1 MKTEF
6 SAYMYSSTKMHN
18 PKKSSYIDKVSAKQV
33 QEKSSESNTKNFH
46 TSENR
51 KDFSAKTFIKNQAT
65 SVQHNIAVVKM
76 VCKDFHNIEFQGNTD
91 FLDKE
96 LLNSK
101 IRNAF
106 AILKPSKVLPLHSQ
120 TNPRTEVS
128 EKTMNFPLSRYKR
141 HDKSTKNQNS
151 LIPIEKHEPGKYKR
165 DMQRVAQRPLSQNS
179 RSKIEKYIEAFE
191 TNGYFFQKRSGEGSQ
206 SFSLNVKGENAG
218 KYERQQKRFTD
229 RPYSETSCME
239 IRKYLN
245 SFESKNQ
252 NSNFQESRELDKEFN
267 FPGREK
273 NIEDPGRQQIQL
285 LQKSHSLRHQDEMK
299 INQGELDKHSQFQ
312 ASNCDRWVQDKK
324 SDEPVE
330 EKKQEKYKRSQHRL
344 PERPYSQ
351 PSKAEIENYIK
362 TSQKLKNSLIL
373 VTKSRNKDLEM
384 EVENMTPFTK
394 ERNSEKYRRNSQFHK
409 APSQM
414 HSSRI
419 QEYVRA
425 FESKKKAFQDSD
437 FEQLEFGAKKQDQN
451 GLEPDT
457 NSVQYKRHQTSSTKK
472 SFQIVSAEIR
482 NSVDSYEPDDQRFI
496 PIMEKPNK
504 SPSKSPNS
512 KSEQSKQKYSRRH
525 QQNNR
530 SVSAPTVFI
539 QTNVPNYF
547 EYSRVD
553 YDFAKKKTNPIKESK
568 ETEEA
573 QPVELKR
580 HDISKRKAT
589 NTSLLTSSDI
599 ILHQDQN
606 HLKNGYSQSRSLQ
619 NKEGKGEILESLSL
633 QSVFNRRPSKKTD
646 EDIQDYGITKRDIER
661 KSQRYSPISQRQ
673 QKEKPATDFHSKSLH
688 KSDANFDMKRNT
700 ESEMNSPKETEGIFG
715 GNKEEMISKA
725 NKFQQDNN
733 KTNFLLLDNVQTNA
747 NFYYLKLSHGK
758 KSPAIKKEG
767 VKETLETVICCKNN
781 MSDNSSMGSLSTF
794 PRPECE
800 IPQRKYRNAQ
810 NGIKSHF
817 ERLSKDIFPQA
828 GHHELSKKKKSFFAY
843 HHCENSEPE
852 SPVHS
857 LDEESSQNVPETN
870 VDHFLGHVPQD
881 LDSSIGEMSSPVK
894 DGKNQSSENEMGPA
908 KLDWSISEISI
919 VENVGDAEEVI
930 RDQWDRRT
938 LTSPCENDTHQ
949 DVSCFLE
956 ESKITSSD
964 SVTEFSRQLKRSSTT
979 SQLSQVSEK
988 KIIYTL
994 NPEPLITVYALSHR
1008 VKHE

>member
-1 MKTEF
+1 MKTGF
-6 SAYMYSSTKMHN
+6 CGYMYPSRKMYN
-18 PKKSSYIDKVSAKQV
+18 PKTSSCIDKVSAKRV
-33 QEKSSESNTKNFH
+33 QEKSFESNTKNFH
-46 TSENR
+46 TSENS
-51 KDFSAKTFIKNQAT
+51 KDFFAKTFIKNQAT
-65 SVQHNIAVVKM
+65 SVQHNIAVVNM

-106 AILKPSKVLPLHSQ
+106 AILKPSKVLPLHSE

-128 EKTMNFPLSRYKR
+128 EKTTNFPLSRYKR

-151 LIPIEKHEPGKYKR
+151 QIPTEKQESGKYKR
-165 DMQRVAQRPLSQNS
+165 DIQRVAQRPLSQNS

-206 SFSLNVKGENAG
+206 SFSLNVKGQNLG
-218 KYERQQKRFTD
+218 KYERQQTRFTD
-229 RPYSETSCME
+229 RPYSETSWME
-239 IRKYLN
+239 IRKYIN

-252 NSNFQESRELDKEFN
+252 NSNFQETRELDKKFSL
-267 FPGREK
+267 PGREK

-285 LQKSHSLRHQDEMK
+285 LQKSHSIRHQDEMK
-299 INQGELDKHSQFQ
+299 INQRELGKHSQFQ
-312 ASNCDRWVQDKK
+312 ASNCGRWVEDKN

-330 EKKQEKYKRSQHRL
+330 EKKQGKYKRSQHRL
-344 PERPYSQ
+344 LERPYSQ

-373 VTKSRNKDLEM
+373 KSKSRNKDLEM

-394 ERNSEKYRRNSQFHK
+394 ERNSQLHK
-409 APSQM
+409 GPSQM

-451 GLEPDT
+451 GLEPET

-472 SFQIVSAEIR
+472 SFQIVGTKIR
-482 NSVDSYEPDDQRFI
+482 NSVDSYEPDNQRFI
-496 PIMEKPNK
+496 SIMEKPNK
-504 SPSKSPNS
+504 SPSESPNS
-512 KSEQSKQKYSRRH
+512 KSEQIEQKYSRRH

-547 EYSRVD
+547 EYSKVD

-573 QPVELKR
+573 QSVGSKR
-580 HDISKRKAT
+580 HDISKRTAT
-589 NTSLLTSSDI
+589 NTSLLTSPDV

-606 HLKNGYSQSRSLQ
+606 RLKNGHSQSRSLQ
-619 NKEGKGEILESLSL
+619 KKEGKVEISESLSL
-633 QSVFNRRPSKKTD
+633 QSVFNQRPSKKTD
-646 EDIQDYGITKRDIER
+646 EDIQDYGITKRDIEL

-673 QKEKPATDFHSKSLH
+673 QKEKPVTDFHSKSFQ

-700 ESEMNSPKETEGIFG
+700 QIEMNSPKETEGIFL
-715 GNKEEMISKA
+715 GNKEEAISKA
-725 NKFQQDNN
+725 NKFQQNN
-733 KTNFLLLDNVQTNA
+733 NQTNFLLLDNVQSNA

-758 KSPAIKKEG
+758 KSPTIKKKR
-767 VKETLETVICCKNN
+767 VKETLETVNSCRNN
-781 MSDNSSMGSLSTF
+781 MSDNSSMDSLSTF
-794 PRPECE
+794 PSPESE
-800 IPQRKYRNAQ
+800 IPPKKNRYAQ
-810 NGIKSHF
+810 NGNKRHF
-817 ERLSKDIFPQA
+817 ERLSKDIFTQA

-843 HHCENSEPE
+843 HHCENSRISHEPE

-857 LDEESSQNVPETN
+857 LDEESFQNVPETN
-870 VDHFLGHVPQD
+870 VNHVFGHVPQD
-881 LDSSIGEMSSPVK
+881 LDLSISEMSSPVK
-894 DGKNQSSENEMGPA
+894 NGKNQSSENEMGPA

-919 VENVGDAEEVI
+919 VEDEEDAEEEI
-930 RDQWDRRT
+930 RDQCDRRT
-938 LTSPCENDTHQ
+938 LTSPGENDTHQ

-964 SVTEFSRQLKRSSTT
+964 SVTEFSRQLKRRSIT

-988 KIIYTL
+988 KL
-994 NPEPLITVYALSHR
+994 F
-1008 VKHE
+1008 